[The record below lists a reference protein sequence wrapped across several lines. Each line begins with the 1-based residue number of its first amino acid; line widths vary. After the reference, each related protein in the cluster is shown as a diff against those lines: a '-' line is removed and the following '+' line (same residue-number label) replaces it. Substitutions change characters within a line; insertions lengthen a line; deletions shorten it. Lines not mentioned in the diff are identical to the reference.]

1 MAEVPHLVKMQKE
14 FGGEDFSV
22 VGLMQGNAQAAS
34 QFSLA
39 QKLNYPIFAN
49 SKDFDAY
56 DVMFLPV
63 TYLVDPS
70 GMIVA
75 DDLDDA
81 EKILAQRSVR

>member
-1 MAEVPHLVKMQKE
+1 MQKD
-14 FGGEDFSV
+14 FGGDDFSV
-22 VGLMQGNAQAAS
+22 IGLMKGDAEGAS
-34 QFSLA
+34 QFSRSK
-39 QKLNYPIFAN
+39 KLNYPVFAN

-81 EKILAQRSVR
+81 EAILAKTLNR

>member
-1 MAEVPHLVKMQKE
+1 MQKE
-14 FGGEDFSV
+14 FGGNDFSV
-22 VGLMQGNAQAAS
+22 VGLMQGGAEAAS
-34 QFSLA
+34 QFSRSK
-39 QKLNYPIFAN
+39 QLNYPVFAN
-49 SKDFDAY
+49 SPDFDAY

-81 EKILAQRSVR
+81 HAILSQRISR